1 MGKIYSHDDLDK
13 LMKKSHKKIG
23 FFNGVLL
30 IACYLSRIIIRVF
43 SFKTLGK
50 SEAVDIDMS
59 SKQPENQ
66 VNHYDQ

>member
-1 MGKIYSHDDLDK
+1 MGKKYSHDDLEE

-23 FFNGVLL
+23 FFNGILL
-30 IACYLSRIIIRVF
+30 IACYLSRLIIRVF

-50 SEAVDIDMS
+50 SEAFDMDLS

-66 VNHYDQ
+66 VTHYDK